1 MRGRRLLLDQEI
13 IVAHLEGIIESVGAG
28 FLRRLVGG
36 GKGEP
41 RAVGLPRELLNGSGV
56 MGELLCVAAR
66 HVENEDLVVLV
77 PVLREERHA
86 VSGRRPARKR
96 DGLAIVGEVAL
107 LAGGDV
113 DVRQLRQ
120 VQVLFIIRTGD
131 HGHQRLTVGGKLW
144 IRNTDDLAHPGKVEG
159 RTRRRADRQ
168 TGPRGRGCR
177 RIRGRRARYRLAR
190 CGCRGDAQAKQ
201 R

>member
-13 IVAHLEGIIESVGAG
+13 IVAHLEGSIEFVGAG

-36 GKGEP
+36 GKGER

-56 MGELLCVAAR
+56 MGELQSVAAR

-96 DGLAIVGEVAL
+96 DGLAAMGEAAP
-107 LAGGDV
+107 LAGAEAGA
-113 DVRQLRQ
+113 
-120 VQVLFIIRTGD
+120 RT
-131 HGHQRLTVGGKLW
+131 
-144 IRNTDDLAHPGKVEG
+144 
-159 RTRRRADRQ
+159 
-168 TGPRGRGCR
+168 PR
-177 RIRGRRARYRLAR
+177 
-190 CGCRGDAQAKQ
+190 
-201 R
+201 